1 MKSSDFGI
9 RKYLN
14 AQYCS
19 LSVRIRNEMETCGV
33 QFILRA
39 AQLYVPAPPEI

>member
-14 AQYCS
+14 VRYSS

-39 AQLYVPAPPEI
+39 AQLYVSAPPEI